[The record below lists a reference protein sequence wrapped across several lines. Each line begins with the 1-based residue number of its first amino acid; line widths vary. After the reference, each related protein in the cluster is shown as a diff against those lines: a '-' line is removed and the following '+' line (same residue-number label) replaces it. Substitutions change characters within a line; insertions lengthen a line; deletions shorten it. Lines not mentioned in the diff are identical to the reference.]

1 MYRIW
6 PIGGYA
12 SVWTETALLMHTYYT
27 YSQGW
32 EGQTL
37 FYAEGQGVLVLVG
50 NNLKLAKV

>member
-1 MYRIW
+1 MYKIW